1 MSDEPFSAEYF
12 QHLLTSLT
20 LNSRALI
27 VELTGLAEKHIDNA
41 ATMVRLIEDRI
52 ARILPKYKLY
62 SFYLMD
68 LIIKNI
74 GNPYNLLFAA
84 NLYKNFTETYLIVTD
99 TATRQNLINLFKTWM
114 TGKTSAGLDLFPHEV
129 LAKVEQ
135 FIIKA
140 TSLNGTADAAVRISR
155 DTLLREANYL
165 LQYVI
170 ALDDG
175 IDKLAATHPLS
186 AAHGAVAKSCRL
198 VRNQLVFEINNIS
211 ESVMVEKSADFEA
224 KKDAYATQLQK
235 IRRTLDDQSFQQRD
249 MVEKVAQPHV
259 EPAPEVAILN
269 LTPKK
274 VDVVMILANHDETF
288 DAYISGWGKTP
299 GAARPEAE
307 SPKVEDE
314 PPTPQTPQRPDSAEP
329 SPDNSLA
336 SSFGLDMA
344 SFGFSDSLLGSP
356 TNEIRHV
363 APASSVSDDLVDED
377 EYDPEETLADI
388 DGKHSPPSS
397 AGPVFVGKSSLK
409 RQNDNEE
416 RVVKRVRFDV

>member
-27 VELTGLAEKHIDNA
+27 VELTGLAEKHMDD
-41 ATMVRLIEDRI
+41 ATVMVRLIEDRI
-52 ARILPKYKLY
+52 ARILPKHKLY

-114 TGKTSAGLDLFPHEV
+114 TGKTLAGLDLFPHEV
-129 LAKVEQ
+129 LTKIEQ

-140 TSLNGTADAAVRISR
+140 TSLNGTADPTVRISR

-186 AAHGAVAKSCRL
+186 AAQNGVVNSCRL

-211 ESVMVEKSADFEA
+211 EIVMAAKTADFDA
-224 KKDAYATQLQK
+224 HKDAYATQLQR

-249 MVEKVAQPHV
+249 MVHKVAQPLT
-259 EPAPEVAILN
+259 EAPEKIILS
-269 LTPKK
+269 LAPKGI
-274 VDVVMILANHDETF
+274 DVVMLLGVDETF
-288 DAYISGWGKTP
+288 DAYIDSWGKTP
-299 GAARPEAE
+299 VADKPLPPVQLLAKPEAPVVE
-307 SPKVEDE
+307 PKSPEI
-314 PPTPQTPQRPDSAEP
+314 

-336 SSFGLDMA
+336 SSFGLNMA

-356 TNEIRHV
+356 TNEIRHM
-363 APASSVSDDLVDED
+363 APPSSVSDDLMDED
-377 EYDPEETLADI
+377 EYDPEETLDTDAR
-388 DGKHSPPSS
+388 HSPPSS
-397 AGPVFVGKSSLK
+397 AGPIFVGKSSLK
-409 RQNDNEE
+409 RQSNGEE